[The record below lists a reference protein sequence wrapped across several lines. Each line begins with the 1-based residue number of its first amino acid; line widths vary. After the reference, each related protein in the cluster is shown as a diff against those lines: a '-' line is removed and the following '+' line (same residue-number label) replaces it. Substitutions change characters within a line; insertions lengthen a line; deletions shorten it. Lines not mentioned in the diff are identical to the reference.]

1 MMALRHLMEQETERG
16 SREELREEPRRRT
29 RRGKVWDWTGFGD
42 KTAWD
47 WMQLLIVPLVLAVGA
62 LSFNE
67 AQTTRQLETEE
78 RRAEAQLDATTN
90 AHRRRGCRCTSKRWE
105 TCSSMKIYSGPKK
118 TTSRATWRER
128 AR

>member
-1 MMALRHLMEQETERG
+1 MALRHLMEQETERG

-62 LSFNE
+62 FSFNE

-78 RRAEAQLDATTN
+78 RRAEA
-90 AHRRRGCRCTSKRWE
+90 
-105 TCSSMKIYSGPKK
+105 
-118 TTSRATWRER
+118 
-128 AR
+128 